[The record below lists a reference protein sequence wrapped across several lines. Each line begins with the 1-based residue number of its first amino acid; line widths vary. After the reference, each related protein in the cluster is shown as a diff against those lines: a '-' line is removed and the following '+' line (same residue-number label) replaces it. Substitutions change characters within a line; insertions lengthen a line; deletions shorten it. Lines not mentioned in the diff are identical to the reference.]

1 MRAWAGRRRNACC
14 GTPMRRWARRPDV
27 WPRAVPVCQACV
39 TSVAAL
45 PRICGTCCWPSTGVG
60 GREMAAEAID
70 LDRCSDIL
78 ELFPAEPLQPIALS
92 QASSR
97 LWSDEDLTGFGHICQ
112 TGHQVGN

>member
-1 MRAWAGRRRNACC
+1 
-14 GTPMRRWARRPDV
+14 
-27 WPRAVPVCQACV
+27 
-39 TSVAAL
+39 
-45 PRICGTCCWPSTGVG
+45 
-60 GREMAAEAID
+60 MAAEAID

-112 TGHQVGN
+112 TGHQVGNGTAGRERIVLAIEEYRTIQTRDRP